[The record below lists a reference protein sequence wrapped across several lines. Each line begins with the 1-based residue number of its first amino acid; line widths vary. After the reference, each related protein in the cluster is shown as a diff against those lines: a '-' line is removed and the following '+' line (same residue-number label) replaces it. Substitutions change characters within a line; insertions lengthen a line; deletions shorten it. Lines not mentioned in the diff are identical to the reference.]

1 MNFYLRYVIV
11 CRCLTV
17 LEAATEEEG
26 QKLQSH
32 HNVGGPVY
40 VDANGLEVFTTE
52 DHALPCPVKTE
63 IFRGWV
69 VRPGP

>member
-1 MNFYLRYVIV
+1 MRLSLRYVIV

-40 VDANGLEVFTTE
+40 VDANGWEEFTTE
-52 DHALPCPVKTE
+52 DHTPPCRVKTE
-63 IFRGWV
+63 VFRGWV